1 MARRT
6 MAARRR
12 RAAERQARREVLAH
26 LLSRVDRGVITDAE
40 RPLLRAH
47 VEWELRES
55 DDLRRT
61 VQGQQT
67 VIQRQAAQLDAAHDA
82 IREAEQAAAD
92 AREQGP
98 KGLTDE
104 DDATPATRAA
114 VLREGADAIDA
125 TYTGFGIDKYVR
137 HAADLLRRMADEA
150 QQPTPA
156 PTGEPRR

>member
-82 IREAEQAAAD
+82 IREAEQDAAD
-92 AREQGP
+92 AREQ
-98 KGLTDE
+98 LHTHQAVEAQRQD
-104 DDATPATRAA
+104 RAA
-114 VLREGADAIDA
+114 RIAHLTTLEP
-125 TYTGFGIDKYVR
+125 
-137 HAADLLRRMADEA
+137 
-150 QQPTPA
+150 QP
-156 PTGEPRR
+156 